1 LPRTKSDK
9 SDLTDDEIRKR
20 ILNFLGARR
29 QSARGMDSLMATSS
43 DIKKAMAKESI
54 GQNETVRN
62 LDYLV
67 KHGWVDEKVIKRPY
81 KTPQG
86 FEVPNEKHLFSLS
99 EIGLKYIEG
108 ESEFDRTSVYSGIN
122 ITNIGGVT
130 VVGSNNV
137 VRNEFVDVLRAFNQ
151 LEGAVKMS
159 DKLSEEQKLDV
170 QADIQTI
177 KNQLSK
183 SSPDKNILQKAM
195 EGISFVGSLP
205 GVVEV
210 FKVAFQAVQRILGL

>member
-1 LPRTKSDK
+1 MKKKEIKRYTSDEVRQK
-9 SDLTDDEIRKR
+9 ILSYLSECRRK
-20 ILNFLGARR
+20 
-29 QSARGMDSLMATSS
+29 ARGLDSLMASSS
-43 DIKKAMAKESI
+43 DIKKAMAKEGI
-54 GQNETVRN
+54 NQNDSVQN

-67 KHGWVDEKVIKRPY
+67 QHGWVNEKIIKRPY
-81 KTPQG
+81 KTPKG
-86 FEVPNEKHLFSLS
+86 FEVPNEKHLFGLS
-99 EIGLKYIEG
+99 EVGLKYIDG
-108 ESEFDRTSVYSGIN
+108 ESEFDRTSVFSGIN

-130 VVGSNNV
+130 VLGSNNV
-137 VRNEFVDVLRAFNQ
+137 VRNEFVDILRAFNQ

-195 EGISFVGSLP
+195 ESISFIGSLP
-205 GVVEV
+205 GIVEV
-210 FKVAFQAVQRILGL
+210 YKVAAQAVQKILGL

>member
-1 LPRTKSDK
+1 MKRKEVKTYTP
-9 SDLTDDEIRKR
+9 DEIRQN
-20 ILNFLGARR
+20 ILAFLSSRR
-29 QSARGMDSLMATSS
+29 KKARGLDSLMASSS
-43 DIKKAMAKESI
+43 DIKKAMTKEGISQSDTI
-54 GQNETVRN
+54 QN

-67 KHGWVDEKVIKRPY
+67 KHGWIDEKVIKRPY
-81 KTPQG
+81 KTPKG
-86 FEVPNEKHLFSLS
+86 FEVPNEKHLFGLS
-99 EIGLKYIEG
+99 EVGLKYIEG
-108 ESEFDRTSVYSGIN
+108 ESEFDRTSTFSGIN

-130 VVGSNNV
+130 VVGSHNV
-137 VRNEFVDVLRAFNQ
+137 VRNEFVDVLRTFNQ

-183 SSPDKNILQKAM
+183 AKPDKSIIQKAI

-210 FKVAFQAVQRILGL
+210 FNAASQAAQRILGL

>member
-1 LPRTKSDK
+1 MKKKEIKTYTP
-9 SDLTDDEIRKR
+9 DEVRQKILEYLGTCRKK
-20 ILNFLGARR
+20 
-29 QSARGMDSLMATSS
+29 ARGLDSLMASSS
-43 DIKKAMAKESI
+43 DIKGAMAKEGIS
-54 GQNETVRN
+54 QNEAVQN

-67 KHGWVDEKVIKRPY
+67 QHGWVDEKVIKRPY
-81 KTPQG
+81 KTPRG
-86 FEVPNEKHLFSLS
+86 FEVPNEKHLFGLS
-99 EIGLKYIEG
+99 EIGLKYSEG
-108 ESEFDRTSVYSGIN
+108 ESEFDRTSVFSGIN

-137 VRNEFVDVLRAFNQ
+137 VRNEFVDVLRAFNR

-159 DKLSEEQKLDV
+159 DKISEEQKLDA

-183 SSPDKNILQKAM
+183 SQPDKSIVQKAM
-195 EGISFVGSLP
+195 DSISFVGSLP

-210 FKVAFQAVQRILGL
+210 FNAATQAVQRIFGL

>member
-1 LPRTKSDK
+1 MKKKEVKTYTP
-9 SDLTDDEIRKR
+9 DEVRQKILAYLGECRKK
-20 ILNFLGARR
+20 
-29 QSARGMDSLMATSS
+29 ARGLDSLMASS
-43 DIKKAMAKESI
+43 ADIKKALAKEGIS
-54 GQNETVRN
+54 QNDTVQN

-67 KHGWVDEKVIKRPY
+67 QHGWVNEKVIKRPY
-81 KTPQG
+81 KTPRG
-86 FEVPNEKHLFSLS
+86 FEVPNEKHLFGLS
-99 EIGLKYIEG
+99 EVGLKYIEG
-108 ESEFDRTSVYSGIN
+108 ESEFDRASVYSGIN

-137 VRNEFVDVLRAFNQ
+137 VRNEFVDILRALTQ
-151 LEGAVKMS
+151 LEGVVKIS

-183 SSPDKNILQKAM
+183 SSPDKSILQKAM
-195 EGISFVGSLP
+195 ESISFVGSLP

-210 FKVAFQAVQRILGL
+210 FKVASQAVQRILGL

>member
-1 LPRTKSDK
+1 MKKKEIKTYTSDAVRQK
-9 SDLTDDEIRKR
+9 ILLYLGECRRK
-20 ILNFLGARR
+20 
-29 QSARGMDSLMATSS
+29 ARGLDSLMASSS
-43 DIKKAMAKESI
+43 DIKKAMASEEI
-54 GQNETVRN
+54 GQNDTVQN

-67 KHGWVDEKVIKRPY
+67 QHGWVDEKVIKRPY
-81 KTPQG
+81 KTPRG
-86 FEVPNEKHLFSLS
+86 FEVPNEKHLFGLS
-99 EIGLKYIEG
+99 GVGLKYIEG
-108 ESEFDRTSVYSGIN
+108 ESEFDRASVYSGIN

-137 VRNEFVDVLRAFNQ
+137 VRNEFVDILRAFIK

-170 QADIQTI
+170 QSDIQTI

-183 SSPDKNILQKAM
+183 SQPDKSIIQKAM
-195 EGISFVGSLP
+195 ESISFVGALS

-210 FKVAFQAVQRILGL
+210 FNVATQALQRILGL

>member
-1 LPRTKSDK
+1 MKRKEIKLHTP
-9 SDLTDDEIRKR
+9 DELRQK
-20 ILNFLGARR
+20 ILAYLGACRKK
-29 QSARGMDSLMATSS
+29 ARGLDSLMASSS
-43 DIKKAMAKESI
+43 DIKKAMAREGIS
-54 GQNETVRN
+54 QNETVQN

-67 KHGWVDEKVIKRPY
+67 QHGWVDEKIIKRPY
-81 KTPQG
+81 KTPKG
-86 FEVPNEKHLFSLS
+86 FEVPNEKHLFGLS
-99 EIGLKYIEG
+99 EVGLKYTEG

-137 VRNEFVDVLRAFNQ
+137 VRNEFVDVLWAFNQ

-170 QADIQTI
+170 QSDIQTI

-183 SSPDKNILQKAM
+183 SKPDKSIVQKAM

-210 FKVAFQAVQRILGL
+210 FNAASQAAQRILGL